1 MPRPYSEGL
10 RWRAIWIK
18 EILGYQVDEA
28 AAASRMASLG
38 FRPDCHVFHLA
49 VQENISELHSIP
61 VLTD

>member
-38 FRPDCHVFHLA
+38 FRFRKHNLK
-49 VQENISELHSIP
+49 I
-61 VLTD
+61 